1 MVGDEEEVEGGAHPW
16 GSSSSGE
23 ARRHTPH
30 PKLSPA
36 HQAVGPNSGS
46 SRPCRD
52 APWRGPW
59 ATAWQQPPRPHRRW
73 WPWRCRWLAAGRPLL
88 SEAGG
93 GGSDAPEALQL
104 LLRLLHLNLML
115 LLLLLLLCSC
125 SAVQVGEGRSAAAAP
140 KAGKAGRRGGGE
152 RTCSSGGVTSVFMA
166 LRMLCTRQESLESS
180 RLGGRLIENPTPAPF
195 LLAGL
200 TLIFNEHQ
208 SSSPLYISD
217 VIAVPQC
224 MMDQRAFSEYLH
236 FSLNPLNAAPVQSCR
251 TDLQRLSAEP

>member
-1 MVGDEEEVEGGAHPW
+1 MA
-16 GSSSSGE
+16 
-23 ARRHTPH
+23 A
-30 PKLSPA
+30 
-36 HQAVGPNSGS
+36 
-46 SRPCRD
+46 
-52 APWRGPW
+52 AP
-59 ATAWQQPPRPHRRW
+59 TAASALVAMALP
-73 WPWRCRWLAAGRPLL
+73 LAGGRP
-88 SEAGG
+88 AAFIGG
-93 GGSDAPEALQL
+93 RGRRLGCPGSAAAPPSAPALEFDAVA
-104 LLRLLHLNLML
+104 
-115 LLLLLLLCSC
+115 
-125 SAVQVGEGRSAAAAP
+125 AAAAP
-140 KAGKAGRRGGGE
+140 LQLQCCAGRRRAIGGGGAEGGEGGE